1 MLPTGNSNSDIR
13 DKGFTLIEIMFA
25 VVMLSFGL
33 VLVLR
38 SFATSLEGI
47 KRAEKVKVASYL
59 LEEKME
65 EIKEKTRE
73 EDGIPRGNLFGEPNQ
88 DYKWDLSINQSDV
101 SKDLNEVKLVISW
114 QEGKNQRSIF
124 ATTYLQNRD

>member
-1 MLPTGNSNSDIR
+1 MLPTGNSNPEIR

-25 VVMLSFGL
+25 VVILSFGL

-47 KRAEKVKVASYL
+47 KRAERVKFSSCL

-65 EIKEKTRE
+65 ETKEKARE
-73 EDGIPRGNLFGEPNQ
+73 EGGIAKGNFSGEISQ
-88 DYKWDLSINQSDV
+88 DYKWGINVKQGDV
-101 SKDLNEVKLVISW
+101 SEDLNEVKLEILW
-114 QEGKNQRSIF
+114 TEGKNQRSIF
-124 ATTYLQNRD
+124 ATTYLENKE